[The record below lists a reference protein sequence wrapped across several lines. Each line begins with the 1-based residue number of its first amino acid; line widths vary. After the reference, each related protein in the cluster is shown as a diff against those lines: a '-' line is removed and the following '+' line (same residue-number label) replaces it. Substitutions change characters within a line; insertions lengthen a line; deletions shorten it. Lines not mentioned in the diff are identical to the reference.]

1 MVNQCLEAEFGMTA
15 LEICQECLRRQVQLQ
30 ETCETDS
37 SQYVSIKE
45 WQDFQ
50 QFVQLEWVDRM
61 IQDRAETVAEIDAG
75 AEIDSQVRSL
85 LPEVVRLLKL
95 LQIDRQFWQAAR
107 QVEKQAA
114 RQQQFVLHLT
124 QLGQLFQVFQDRL
137 LPPVESR
144 PS

>member
-1 MVNQCLEAEFGMTA
+1 MVDYDLEAEFSVTA

-30 ETCETDS
+30 ETSETNS

-45 WQDFQ
+45 WQNFQ
-50 QFVQLEWVDRM
+50 QFVQVEWVDRM
-61 IQDRAETVAEIDAG
+61 MENG
-75 AEIDSQVRSL
+75 AEADTGGQLRSL

-114 RQQQFVLHLT
+114 RQQQFMLHLT
-124 QLGQLFQVFQDRL
+124 QLGQLLQVFETRL
-137 LPPVESR
+137 MEEAESR
-144 PS
+144 SS

>member
-1 MVNQCLEAEFGMTA
+1 MVDYDLEAEFSVTA

-30 ETCETDS
+30 ETSETNS

-45 WQDFQ
+45 WQNFQ
-50 QFVQLEWVDRM
+50 QFVQVEWVDRM
-61 IQDRAETVAEIDAG
+61 MENG
-75 AEIDSQVRSL
+75 AEAEAEADTGGQLRSL

-114 RQQQFVLHLT
+114 RQQQFMLHLT
-124 QLGQLFQVFQDRL
+124 QLGQLLQVFETRL
-137 LPPVESR
+137 MEEAESR
-144 PS
+144 SS

>member
-1 MVNQCLEAEFGMTA
+1 MGDHGLEAEFRVTA

-30 ETCETDS
+30 ETSETDP

-45 WQDFQ
+45 WQNFQ
-50 QFVQLEWVDRM
+50 QFVQVEWVDRM
-61 IQDRAETVAEIDAG
+61 MQYGTETGSGTEIDG
-75 AEIDSQVRSL
+75 QLRSL

-124 QLGQLFQVFQDRL
+124 QLGQLFQVFQARL